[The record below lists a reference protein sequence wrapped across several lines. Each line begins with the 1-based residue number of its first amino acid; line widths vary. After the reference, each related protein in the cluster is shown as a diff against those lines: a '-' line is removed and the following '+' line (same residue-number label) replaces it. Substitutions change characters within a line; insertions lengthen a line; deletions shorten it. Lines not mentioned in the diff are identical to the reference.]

1 MNSNVST
8 NVIFYIYYEDLNVL
22 GPYLYAAKLWHERG
36 YDVHIYSLHNE
47 KQNDKIPA
55 GVRKY
60 FQHHTVTFPF
70 CVRILSKLAKGIGF
84 FFKIIGVRARGGK
97 WASLIKMS
105 YFAFYCFLKSKK
117 IKNSILIA
125 TDPPGLWVAS
135 LISKKTN
142 CSYIYS
148 IREIFLSADNNDVVD
163 RIVKHFERKANRNAL
178 FTVEF
183 DETRAGL
190 IQKDNY
196 LSPEKMKIVPNTPI
210 GEAINKRCRYLRKK
224 LNIPDDKK
232 IALYTGGIAD
242 YNLTYEHIESTET
255 WPDNVV
261 LIMHCW
267 GRKEEIWKLK
277 EFAQRFKRG
286 IYFSTDRLPFDE
298 IDMLYSSADIGFA
311 LYGDQDLNHK
321 YTGMASGKMFNF
333 MQACVPIITNNT
345 TSCKKA
351 VEETGCGVCIED
363 IKKVGD
369 AIQKIL
375 EREGE
380 YRRNCQKAFSVFSF
394 IQNYKILMDAIEDRY
409 RDIHDELC
417 F

>member
-1 MNSNVST
+1 MNN
-8 NVIFYIYYEDLNVL
+8 NIPAKVIFYIYYEELNVL
-22 GPYLYAAKLWHERG
+22 GPYLYAAKMWHERG
-36 YDVHIYSLHNE
+36 CDVDLYSLHNE
-47 KQNDKIPA
+47 KQNGRIPA
-55 GVRKY
+55 EFRKC

-84 FFKIIGVRARGGK
+84 FFKIIGARTRGGK
-97 WASLIKMS
+97 WDSLLKMS
-105 YFAFYCFLKSKK
+105 YFTFYCFLKSRK

-148 IREIFLSADNNDVVD
+148 IREIFLSADIIDPVD
-163 RIVKHFERKANRNAL
+163 RIIKHFERQANKNAL

-190 IQKDNY
+190 FQKDNH
-196 LSPEKMKIVPNTPI
+196 LSPEKMRIVPNAPI
-210 GEAINKRCRYLRKK
+210 GEAKNKRCRYLREK

-242 YNLTYEHIESTET
+242 YNLTYEHIKSTET

-261 LIMHCW
+261 LVMHCW
-267 GRKEEIWKLK
+267 GRKEQIGKLK

-321 YTGMASGKMFNF
+321 YTGMSSGKMFNF
-333 MQACVPIITNNT
+333 MKACVPIITNDT
-345 TSCKKA
+345 PSCKKA
-351 VEETGCGVCIED
+351 VEETGCGVCIKD

-369 AIQKIL
+369 AIRKIL
-375 EREGE
+375 EREDE
-380 YRRNCQKAFSVFSF
+380 YRRNCQRAFSAFSF
-394 IQNYKILMDAIEDRY
+394 TRNYNILMDAIAKSQHY
-409 RDIHDELC
+409 HMGL
-417 F
+417 